1 MYLFCV
7 GGIRSSA
14 WDGPQEVGCMRPTL
28 VGAVRSEGIN
38 VGAISFIDG
47 FIAATGED
55 HRGEKR
61 VENWALGHPAFGD
74 Q

>member
-1 MYLFCV
+1 M
-7 GGIRSSA
+7 
-14 WDGPQEVGCMRPTL
+14 
-28 VGAVRSEGIN
+28 GAVRSEGIN